1 MLARKLI
8 IFWWHSPILSPS
20 AVKST
25 VSCLA
30 YFPALGFG
38 CLLFASVLIGPL
50 ACLPLLSKNVTH
62 FSTYLKLNQSSL
74 SCAYFPVQDFGPAA
88 GYLFQASSDSFI
100 GLFAS
105 VLIGFGFYR
114 TQLKILRR
122 KV

>member
-1 MLARKLI
+1 MVRFRVLARKLI

-50 ACLPLLSKNVTH
+50 ACLPLLSLVKNVTH
-62 FSTYLKLNQSSL
+62 CSSYLKLNQSSL
-74 SCAYFPVQDFGPAA
+74 SCAYFPARDFDSAV
-88 GYLFQASSDSFI
+88 GYLLQASSDSFI

-105 VLIGFGFYR
+105 ILIGFGF
-114 TQLKILRR
+114 TALS
-122 KV
+122 